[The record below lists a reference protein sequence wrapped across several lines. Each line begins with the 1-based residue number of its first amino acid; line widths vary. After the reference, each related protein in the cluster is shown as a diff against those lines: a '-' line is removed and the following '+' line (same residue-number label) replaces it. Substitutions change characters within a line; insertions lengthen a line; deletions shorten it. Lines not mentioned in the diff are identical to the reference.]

1 MLEYCLAQCASCEA
15 MLKRAKPLFH
25 PKALARLVEME
36 HAQPEKL
43 AKFGLDASVVQ
54 REVTRAA
61 RRDQLSAVTPRDKR
75 LSDADAWRSW
85 LHAYRL
91 RLFRER
97 CAVLGVGGDAPPA
110 EIDPARG
117 AALQAAAVR
126 RKGAMNGA
134 NPRFILR
141 QHIAARVIERAE
153 GNEWTELARVQRL
166 LRRPFSEQ
174 GHTMNELYAAL
185 PPDWSHSLVFT

>member
-1 MLEYCLAQCASCEA
+1 VLEYCLAQCASCEA
-15 MLKRAKPLFH
+15 LLKRAKPLFH

-36 HAQPEKL
+36 QTEPDKL
-43 AKFGLDASVVQ
+43 AKFGLDASVVK

-61 RRDQLSAVTPRDKR
+61 RRDKLSAVTPRDKR
-75 LSDADAWRSW
+75 LSDAEAWRSW

-91 RLFRER
+91 RLYRER
-97 CAVLGVGGDAPPA
+97 GTVLGVAEDVLPA
-110 EIDPARG
+110 DMDPA
-117 AALQAAAVR
+117 QAAVLRAAAAR

-153 GNEWTELARVQRL
+153 GHEWSELARVQRL
-166 LRRPFSEQ
+166 LRRPFVEQ
-174 GHTMNELYAAL
+174 GHSMNELYAAL
-185 PPDWSHSLVFT
+185 PPDWSHSLVLT